1 MFIASVLIQ
10 YFVMSLI
17 MTNSVSNITNSL
29 SKFYISII
37 MGLLMCIVEFFSMNK
52 QHGLHASS
60 TSSLF
65 SIISIILLLAIFIY
79 LYRSQIGVYEKEYL
93 NEMIEHHSMAILTS
107 KQLLEKGINNP
118 NTIILAKNIINTQE
132 KEIKIMKNLLS
143 V

>member
-52 QHGLHASS
+52 QHGLHTLS
-60 TSSLF
+60 SSLF